1 MGDAVQREVQ
11 YFCVC
16 AGNRNCMGTRR
27 EKSTFKWFWVLYRMY
42 ENPGLNRQLVFF
54 LLILQVVWEMKTFA
68 DA

>member
-1 MGDAVQREVQ
+1 
-11 YFCVC
+11 
-16 AGNRNCMGTRR
+16 MGTRR

-42 ENPGLNRQLVFF
+42 ENPGLNRQLAFF